1 MPPIELF
8 PSFLLAALACNLA
21 PGPDLLGI
29 LSYGMS
35 QGRRAGQ
42 GFAFGVGTGVLFHTA
57 LAVLGLSALIAAS
70 PVAFRIVLYAGAS
83 YLIYLGARALTSRAR
98 LEELEQTDQQ
108 LPGGFWKSAGH
119 GFLTNALNPKVA
131 LFFLAFLP
139 QFINP
144 SVDVPQ
150 QLLALGLVFWA
161 MTTVLYITFGYFSGT
176 IGEWLK
182 RRASVGQ
189 WIDRIAGALFVGL
202 GLHLLMAGHK
212 P

>member
-1 MPPIELF
+1 MPPLELF

-35 QGRRAGQ
+35 RGRRAGQ
-42 GFAFGVGTGVLFHTA
+42 GFAFGVGLGVLFHTA

-70 PVAFRIVLYAGAS
+70 PIAFRIVLYAGAS
-83 YLIYLGARALTSRAR
+83 YLIYLGARALCSRTT
-98 LEELEQTDQQ
+98 LEELEQTQCD

-131 LFFLAFLP
+131 IFFLAFLP

-144 SVDVPQ
+144 GREVSQ
-150 QLLALGLVFWA
+150 QLLALGLVFWS
-161 MTTVLYITFGYFSGT
+161 MTNVLYITFGYFSGT

-182 RRASVGQ
+182 QRASVGQ
-189 WIDRIAGALFVGL
+189 WVDRIAGALFVGL
-202 GLHLLMAGHK
+202 GLHLLLVGQK